1 MNRRFLGKIMQWT
14 LVSLTIVIL
23 GIVCI
28 TPWGKAQAALTMTT
42 SIDEIDAWQAVTEG
56 TLVTG
61 TADSISD
68 SYKTI
73 LYIEVALT
81 DTDAQAGCDVII
93 EVSYADDN
101 WMRLVEFGG
110 TAETP
115 AASDVND
122 ATSTA
127 GDAYLILTDSATGDF
142 DVPGR
147 KWFVL
152 DGTVGNSESVRTQS
166 NANPD
171 TVTLCQDTLRN
182 HADAV
187 VVWDRVD
194 EWVVSI
200 PFGVAYVRTLIN
212 NTDADAQVHF
222 TTRISKAT
230 AL

>member
-1 MNRRFLGKIMQWT
+1 MKKYAGKILGW
-14 LVSLTIVIL
+14 SIIPLTIVIL
-23 GIVCI
+23 MIVAVMPAHK
-28 TPWGKAQAALTMTT
+28 TMAALTVTT

-61 TADSISD
+61 TADAVSD
-68 SYKTI
+68 SYATI
-73 LYIEVALT
+73 LYVEVALT
-81 DTDAQAGCDVII
+81 DTDAQAGCTVIV

-101 WMRLVEFGG
+101 WMKLIEFGG

-122 ATSTA
+122 ASSTA

-142 DVPGR
+142 DVPSR

-187 VVWDRVD
+187 AVWDRVD
-194 EWVVSI
+194 EFVVSI

-222 TTRISKAT
+222 TTRISKTT

>member
-1 MNRRFLGKIMQWT
+1 MKKYAGKIMQWT
-14 LVSLTIVIL
+14 LVSLTCVVL
-23 GIVCI
+23 AIVC
-28 TPWGKAQAALTMTT
+28 TMPAHKTMAALTVTT

-61 TADSISD
+61 TADSVSD
-68 SYKTI
+68 SYRTI

-81 DTDAQAGCDVII
+81 DTDAQAGCTVII

-101 WMRLVEFGG
+101 WMKLVEFQG

-122 ATSTA
+122 ASSTA

-182 HADAV
+182 HAEEV

-194 EWVVSI
+194 DWVVSI

-222 TTRISKAT
+222 TTRISKVT
-230 AL
+230 GL